1 MTRPRTM
8 TVARRI
14 SKDKERAKKGLP
26 PTVPMTPETR
36 REHSSRGGR
45 FRTTPGYYLD
55 KLTAALPGLT
65 EQERDRLIALAD
77 TARDPEPGHG
87 TA

>member
-1 MTRPRTM
+1 M

-14 SKDKERAKKGLP
+14 SDDKERARKGLP
-26 PTVPMTPETR
+26 PRLPMTPERR
-36 REHSSRGGR
+36 REWGSRGGSL
-45 FRTTPGYYLD
+45 RTTPGYYLD
-55 KLTAALPGLT
+55 KLMTALPGLT

-77 TARDPEPGHG
+77 AARDQEPGHG